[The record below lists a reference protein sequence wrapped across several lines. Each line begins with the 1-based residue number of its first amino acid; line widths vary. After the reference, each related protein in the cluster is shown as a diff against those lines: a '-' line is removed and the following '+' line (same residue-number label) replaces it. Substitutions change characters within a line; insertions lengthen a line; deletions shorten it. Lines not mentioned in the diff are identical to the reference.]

1 MLSLHPLVLV
11 SSLAREHTH
20 TRTHTRTHTHT
31 CSTQAVK
38 SLMIQFQGE
47 TDALNKRAKKA
58 EEAFYSVYALMS
70 EAPDPTPLLEAALQ
84 RQRHAAELEVENE
97 KLNKTVKECVSV
109 VAHVAV
115 TPTRVSA
122 CRRTPQSLTQTS
134 FNTGAY
140 AYSLG

>member
-1 MLSLHPLVLV
+1 
-11 SSLAREHTH
+11 
-20 TRTHTRTHTHT
+20 
-31 CSTQAVK
+31 
-38 SLMIQFQGE
+38 MIQFQGE

-115 TPTRVSA
+115 TPTHVRHCLPSNAAIVHPNFFQHWCLRVLSWVVYLS
-122 CRRTPQSLTQTS
+122 QSLGTD
-134 FNTGAY
+134 AY
-140 AYSLG
+140 AAVIHLKKLLHC